1 MAWRAKPLARGRVL
15 SPLGFV
21 LSSQRKPAQDDAGP
35 KTVESPM
42 PHAER
47 TTSSTWAQAIADAL
61 ASEGLDVPALF
72 AELELEYG
80 LLAEPDAR
88 IPQDSITRLWHLAV
102 KRSGNPAI
110 GLNMARVIR
119 PAHFNVL
126 GFALMSSANLKEGF
140 ARIVRYQR
148 LIGEAADLNLQV
160 RPSCYELEV
169 AIHGDALPAP
179 PQSHDAALAYAM
191 AFVRWMTG
199 EPIRPLKVSFAC
211 PAPAEL
217 ASYGALFDCPLE
229 FDAPR
234 YCLSY
239 SREVMEKPLAT
250 ANAALAQAHERLAA
264 EYLARF
270 EQSRVTH
277 QVRQVLCRLLPQ
289 GEPKRQAVADALR
302 MSTRTLQR
310 RLQEEGKSFQQV
322 LDETRRELSVQ
333 YLGQPQLTLLEIAY
347 LLGFAD
353 PSNFFR
359 AFKRWF
365 GMPPGQFR
373 LSRGSSTAT
382 PPTRE
387 ESN

>member
-1 MAWRAKPLARGRVL
+1 VKSVMMACRAKALASRVCRIVAL
-15 SPLGFV
+15 LYHPFSIY
-21 LSSQRKPAQDDAGP
+21 AGQSLAE
-35 KTVESPM
+35 TEM
-42 PHAER
+42 PNTER
-47 TTSSTWAQAIADAL
+47 TTSSTWALAIVDAL

-72 AELELEYG
+72 AELG
-80 LLAEPDAR
+80 LDYAVLAEPDAR
-88 IPQDSITRLWHLAV
+88 ISQDSVTRLWQLAV
-102 KRSGNPAI
+102 SRSGNPAI
-110 GLNMARVIR
+110 GLNMAKVIR

-126 GFALMSSANLKEGF
+126 GFALMSSATLKEGF
-140 ARIVRYQR
+140 TRIVRYQR
-148 LIGEAADLNLQV
+148 LIGEAADLHLQV
-160 RPSCYELEV
+160 MPDCYRLEV

-179 PQSHDAALAYAM
+179 AQSHDAALAYTL

-199 EPIRPLKVSFAC
+199 QPIRPLSASFAC
-211 PAPAEL
+211 PPPADMTVY
-217 ASYGALFDCPLE
+217 AQLFDCPLE
-229 FDAPR
+229 FQAPR
-234 YCLSY
+234 YSLSY

-264 EYLARF
+264 QYLERF

-322 LDETRRELSVQ
+322 LDETRRELSIQ
-333 YLGQPQLTLLEIAY
+333 YLGQPQLSLLEISY

-365 GMPPGQFR
+365 GMPPGQYR
-373 LSRGSSTAT
+373 TSNGGAGGNS
-382 PPTRE
+382 PTSE
-387 ESN
+387 EQD

>member
-1 MAWRAKPLARGRVL
+1 
-15 SPLGFV
+15 
-21 LSSQRKPAQDDAGP
+21 
-35 KTVESPM
+35 M

-47 TTSSTWAQAIADAL
+47 TTSSTWAHAIADAL

-72 AELELEYG
+72 AELGLDYS

-88 IPQDSITRLWHLAV
+88 IAQDSMTRLWQLAV
-102 KRSGNPAI
+102 KRSGNPAV

-126 GFALMSSANLKEGF
+126 GFALMSSTNLKEGF

-160 RPSCYELEV
+160 RPTCYELQV

-179 PQSHDAALAYAM
+179 VQSHDAALAYAM

-199 EPIRPLKVSFAC
+199 DPIRPLKASFAC
-211 PAPAEL
+211 PQPAEL
-217 ASYGALFDCPLE
+217 EPYSALFDCPLE
-229 FDAPR
+229 FDAPC
-234 YCLSY
+234 YALSY

-250 ANAALAQAHERLAA
+250 ANAALSQAHERLAA

-277 QVRQVLCRLLPQ
+277 QARQVLCRLLPQ

-310 RLQEEGKSFQQV
+310 RLQEEGKSYQQV
-322 LDETRRELSVQ
+322 LDETRRELSIQ

-365 GMPPGQFR
+365 GMPPGQYR
-373 LSRGSSTAT
+373 AGQ
-382 PPTRE
+382 
-387 ESN
+387 ESAGASQAIRKGDN